1 MIKAF
6 FETCTLTREEAED
19 EAEQRGM
26 SLAEYCETAVVSV
39 AVKTASTHFLGMAL
53 SLLHPELHPTEVLV
67 MAQSTTTDI
76 WGKPDKETPLR
87 SVLAN
92 AIGHTAAQAS
102 LIISETLAKI
112 EKGD

>member
-1 MIKAF
+1 
-6 FETCTLTREEAED
+6 
-19 EAEQRGM
+19 
-26 SLAEYCETAVVSV
+26 
-39 AVKTASTHFLGMAL
+39 
-53 SLLHPELHPTEVLV
+53 

-76 WGKPDKETPLR
+76 WGKPDTETPLR